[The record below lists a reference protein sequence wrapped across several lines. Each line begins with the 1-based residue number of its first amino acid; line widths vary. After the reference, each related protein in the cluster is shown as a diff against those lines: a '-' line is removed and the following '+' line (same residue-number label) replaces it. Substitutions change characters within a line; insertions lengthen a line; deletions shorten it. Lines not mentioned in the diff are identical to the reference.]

1 MLGALGAILLGNM
14 LTGKGILRTGYGN
27 KEGKVNM
34 RDGFGSKKK
43 ISSILSFNKHWNT
56 EVLSEWI

>member
-27 KEGKVNM
+27 KEGKVDM

-43 ISSILSFNKHWNT
+43 N
-56 EVLSEWI
+56 